1 MLKNH
6 ETNEGRNIKL
16 HHGKLI
22 FENVQYVNNIKLMF
36 EGV

>member
-6 ETNEGRNIKL
+6 ETNEGWNIKL
-16 HHGKLI
+16 HDGKLI
-22 FENVQYVNNIKLMF
+22 FEDVQYVNNIKLML